1 MRHALSVAL
10 CALALGVSSVLAQSG
25 DARTDAPIHVG
36 PFYITPVFQLS
47 RLGVET
53 NVFNTSG
60 EQSSDF
66 TVAAGPRVDIAVPL
80 RQFVFTAKTMTEFVY
95 FRQFANQRGVNF
107 DMTLRGEVRLPRFS
121 LFVEDSFL
129 DTRQRPNF
137 EIDVRARRK
146 VNDGRV
152 GVSIE
157 VFRKLDV
164 ELFASQSTSEY
175 AGDDAA
181 GARLAR
187 VLNRDGV
194 AAGGTVEYAVTPLT
208 TVRLSGE
215 ARAETFALAPGRD
228 NNSWRIVPGVQ
239 FHPRAIISG
248 NAELGYRSLRGTNA
262 ALPPFDGLVASV
274 DVSFRLLGSSTVGFT
289 ATRDV
294 EFSFQV
300 LEPYFVGTGYG
311 VSFRHQLSALFAV
324 RLSMQ
329 RDNYGYRQF
338 LSTESQEA
346 VTAGKSNNRRYS
358 VTLYRRLRGDT
369 EIGFDVAHAS
379 RRSNR
384 TVLGQYAGLTAGLTT
399 TYAF

>member
-358 VTLYRRLRGDT
+358 VTLYRRLRGAEET
-369 EIGFDVAHAS
+369 P
-379 RRSNR
+379 R
-384 TVLGQYAGLTAGLTT
+384 
-399 TYAF
+399 